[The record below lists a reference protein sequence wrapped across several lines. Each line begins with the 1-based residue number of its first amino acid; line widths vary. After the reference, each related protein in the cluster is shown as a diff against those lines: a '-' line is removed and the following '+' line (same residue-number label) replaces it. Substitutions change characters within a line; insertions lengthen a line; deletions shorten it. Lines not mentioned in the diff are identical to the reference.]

1 MMMEKHHN
9 KEKRILYMKATL
21 RNLTADTFFVLFS
34 FAPAM
39 MEWIKASI
47 HP

>member
-1 MMMEKHHN
+1 MGKHHN
-9 KEKRILYMKATL
+9 KEKKILYSMKATL